1 MPKLQSTYVSELGG
15 REKYAVVD
23 DDAASSASATHK
35 VKREERQNESDLKC
49 PGNGMHCKVLNGQA
63 KFKVSVDG
71 DEGKVQLMAIR
82 WNEAAR
88 DEAASD

>member
-1 MPKLQSTYVSELGG
+1 
-15 REKYAVVD
+15 
-23 DDAASSASATHK
+23 
-35 VKREERQNESDLKC
+35 
-49 PGNGMHCKVLNGQA
+49 MHCKVLNGQA

-88 DEAASD
+88 DAAASD